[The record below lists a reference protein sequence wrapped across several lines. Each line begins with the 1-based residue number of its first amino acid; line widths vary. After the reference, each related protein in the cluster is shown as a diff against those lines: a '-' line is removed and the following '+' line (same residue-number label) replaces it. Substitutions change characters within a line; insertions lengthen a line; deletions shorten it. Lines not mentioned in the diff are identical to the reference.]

1 MTAASTVA
9 RTRKTRNVGELL
21 AVPVTKGLT
30 MSSEAIDNAAI
41 GFVTGLL
48 FAVVGMIW
56 LLIKSWNTVTL
67 GATKTS

>member
-1 MTAASTVA
+1 
-9 RTRKTRNVGELL
+9 
-21 AVPVTKGLT
+21 